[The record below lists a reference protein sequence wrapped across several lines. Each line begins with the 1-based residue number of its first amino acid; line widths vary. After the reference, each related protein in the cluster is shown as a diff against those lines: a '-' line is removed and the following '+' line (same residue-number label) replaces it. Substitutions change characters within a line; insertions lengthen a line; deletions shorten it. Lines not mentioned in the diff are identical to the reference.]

1 MQVGLKGRRCWQFS
15 MNNFNALLSHQGSLK
30 HVNHAHRQ
38 CAPTG
43 VQSYDPDT
51 MLVIGGDIQ
60 EEVMHGPVYEG
71 HDPQKDYHQSVA
83 NASRLVSTMSDSYL
97 RVNIAL
103 FQTKIAYIKLMHD
116 PVSKLLPVTDDV
128 SKELRMMTEQMAAAI
143 EKLQA
148 LLLEQTKR
156 EQERVW
162 QYR

>member
-1 MQVGLKGRRCWQFS
+1 
-15 MNNFNALLSHQGSLK
+15 MNNFNTLLSHQGSLK

-43 VQSYDPDT
+43 VVRWDPDT

-60 EEVMHGPVYEG
+60 EEV
-71 HDPQKDYHQSVA
+71 
-83 NASRLVSTMSDSYL
+83 NASRLVPPMSDVEL
-97 RVNIAL
+97 QVNIEL
-103 FQTKIAYIKLMHD
+103 FQTKIAHIKLMHD

-128 SKELRMMTEQMAAAI
+128 SKELQMMTEQMAAAI
-143 EKLQA
+143 EKLQP